1 MPEKTWNLKR
11 TPQVKG
17 QAESIAGLRLGFV
30 EAEEASNT
38 KEREV
43 AEPSRGARKL
53 GFYNSKY

>member
-1 MPEKTWNLKR
+1 
-11 TPQVKG
+11 
-17 QAESIAGLRLGFV
+17 LGFV

-43 AEPSRGARKL
+43 AESSRGARKL